1 MFRVRLCAAVFLL
14 LAVFLTPAP
23 AGAATMCEDLSVPVT
38 VALLP
43 QTMHGRLCAPPGAST
58 VVVLIPGGTYN
69 ASYWDIGY
77 TPEIR
82 SFRLAMN
89 QAGVATLAL
98 DRLGTGGS
106 SKPLSTLLSASV
118 QATAAHQ
125 VIQSIRP
132 RFAKVIVGGHSIGAA
147 MAMIEAGNHRDV
159 DGVLVTG
166 MTHRMNLVT
175 VVPVLA
181 NMIPAPLDPALA
193 PRGLDAGYLTTGPG
207 TRYTAFHTPGP
218 LDAGAIAY
226 DESTKDVF
234 AATEAVDSLTLTT
247 VVTPASQRITAPTL
261 LVVGNDP
268 HFCGT
273 LGSDCSSP
281 EALRASEAPFFGTT
295 ALRTYILNGYG
306 HAINY
311 APNAPQ
317 YFRVVTDWLKTL

>member
-1 MFRVRLCAAVFLL
+1 MLATLFL
-14 LAVFLTPAP
+14 PAP
-23 AGAATMCEDLSVPVT
+23 AAAATTCEDLSVPVT

-58 VVVLIPGGTYN
+58 VAVLIPGGTYN

-89 QAGVATLAL
+89 QAGLATLAL
-98 DRLGTGGS
+98 DRLGTGSS

-125 VIQSIRP
+125 VIQSVRS
-132 RFAKVIVGGHSIGAA
+132 RFAKVVVGGHSIGAA
-147 MAMIEAGNHRDV
+147 MAMIEAGRYRDV

-166 MTHRMNLVT
+166 MTHRMNLVSVIPT
-175 VVPVLA
+175 LA
-181 NMIPAPLDPALA
+181 QMMPAPLDPAL
-193 PRGLDAGYLTTGPG
+193 PGRDAGYLTTNPG

-218 LDAGAIAY
+218 YDAAALAY

-247 VVTPASQRITAPTL
+247 VVDPASQQITAPAL

-268 HFCGT
+268 NFCGT

-281 EALRASEAPFFGTT
+281 QALRVSEAPFFGT
-295 ALRTYILNGYG
+295 ANLQTYILNGYG

-311 APNAPQ
+311 APNAPT
-317 YFRVVTDWLKTL
+317 YFGVVANWLKTL

>member
-1 MFRVRLCAAVFLL
+1 MLAALFTP
-14 LAVFLTPAP
+14 TPA
-23 AGAATMCEDLSVPVT
+23 AAATTCEDLNVPVT

-82 SFRLAMN
+82 SFRLAAN
-89 QAGVATLAL
+89 KAGVATLAL

-125 VIQSIRP
+125 VIQAIHS
-132 RFAKVIVGGHSIGAA
+132 RFAKVVVGGHSIGAA
-147 MAMIEAGNHRDV
+147 MAMIEAGRYRDV

-166 MTHRMNLVT
+166 MTHRMNLVSVIPT
-175 VVPVLA
+175 LA
-181 NMIPAPLDPALA
+181 QMMPAPLDPAL
-193 PRGLDAGYLTTGPG
+193 PGRDAGYLTTDPG
-207 TRYTAFHTPGP
+207 TRYAAFHTPGP
-218 LDAGAIAY
+218 YDAAALAY

-247 VVTPASQRITAPTL
+247 VVVPASRQITAPVL

-268 HFCGT
+268 NFCGT

-281 EALRASEAPFFGTT
+281 AALRASEAPFFGT
-295 ALRTYILNGYG
+295 ANLQTYILNGYG

-311 APNAPQ
+311 APNAPT
-317 YFRVVTDWLKTL
+317 YFGVVATWLKTLS

>member
-1 MFRVRLCAAVFLL
+1 M
-14 LAVFLTPAP
+14 FLTPAP
-23 AGAATMCEDLSVPVT
+23 AGAATTCEDLSVPVT

-89 QAGVATLAL
+89 KAGVATLAL
-98 DRLGTGGS
+98 DRLGTGAS

-193 PRGLDAGYLTTGPG
+193 PRGLDAGYLTTNPG

-247 VVTPASQRITAPTL
+247 VLTPASQQITAPVL

-311 APNAPQ
+311 APNAPL
-317 YFRVVTDWLKTL
+317 YFGVVTDWLKTL